1 MQINNKVAM
10 VTGAASGLGEA
21 TARRL
26 AREGAKV
33 GVLDRDI
40 VRAESVA
47 KDIGGLALTCDVT
60 DEKAAGSALAALAEW
75 HEIPSI
81 VVNCAGIGQSEKV
94 ISGGKALPF
103 ANHKKVIDT
112 HLNGTFNVIRLAAE
126 QMIRRMPD
134 EQGQRGVFV
143 NTSSISGIEGQIG
156 AVSYAAAKAGIAGMT
171 LPLAREFSRYGIRV
185 VAIAPGLFETPMVG
199 ELRQSEVDKMVAGVP
214 FPHRFGRPEE
224 YARLAR
230 DIIENPMLNGEII
243 RLDAA
248 FRIGGL

>member
-1 MQINNKVAM
+1 
-10 VTGAASGLGEA
+10 
-21 TARRL
+21 
-26 AREGAKV
+26 
-33 GVLDRDI
+33 
-40 VRAESVA
+40 
-47 KDIGGLALTCDVT
+47 
-60 DEKAAGSALAALAEW
+60 
-75 HEIPSI
+75 
-81 VVNCAGIGQSEKV
+81 
-94 ISGGKALPF
+94 
-103 ANHKKVIDT
+103 
-112 HLNGTFNVIRLAAE
+112 
-126 QMIRRMPD
+126 MPD

-199 ELRQSEVDKMVAGVP
+199 ALRQSEVDKMIAGVP